1 MVAVAIQHAVLSF
14 LADGPSYGY
23 EIKTNFEKAVGPQW
37 GGLNIGHVYQILERL
52 SRDGLVT
59 SRTVSQDVRPDR
71 TVYKI
76 TAAGR
81 RELDSWLA
89 EPTTRTAGY
98 RDDFILKVLAAGR
111 RSEEQVHEVCR
122 TQRDA
127 RMAELQT
134 LRALRR
140 QHKDEPLAALTIEAA
155 ILGVQAD
162 LKLIE
167 VAVRQRLPPAAGRH
181 ARPTPGQAG
190 REPPRRRTVTGS
202 LIAASTS
209 PTSITLVTAIGR
221 GVVSLLVAIGTQVA
235 LSVRES
241 NSRRYQRRRT
251 ALIDAQDAALA
262 VRGRLSEYGTLSRA
276 NAGRSTPELD
286 AAERR
291 YLDARALLEVTLS
304 RVDDRAW

>member
-81 RELDSWLA
+81 RELDGWLA

-167 VAVRQRLPPAAGRH
+167 VAFANASRPLLAASPAERSAKPAESRRAAG
-181 ARPTPGQAG
+181 Q
-190 REPPRRRTVTGS
+190 
-202 LIAASTS
+202 
-209 PTSITLVTAIGR
+209 
-221 GVVSLLVAIGTQVA
+221 
-235 LSVRES
+235 
-241 NSRRYQRRRT
+241 
-251 ALIDAQDAALA
+251 
-262 VRGRLSEYGTLSRA
+262 
-276 NAGRSTPELD
+276 
-286 AAERR
+286 
-291 YLDARALLEVTLS
+291 
-304 RVDDRAW
+304 

>member
-1 MVAVAIQHAVLSF
+1 MRRGATDLGPIVVAVAIQHAVLSF

-23 EIKTNFEKAVGPQW
+23 EIKSNFEKAVGPQW

-71 TVYKI
+71 TVYRV

-81 RELDSWLA
+81 RELESWLG
-89 EPTTRTAGY
+89 EPSTRTAGY

-111 RSEEQVHEVCR
+111 RSEEQVHQVCR

-167 VAVRQRLPPAAGRH
+167 VADANA
-181 ARPTPGQAG
+181 ARPLLAATASERSSVKPA
-190 REPPRRRTVTGS
+190 EARR
-202 LIAASTS
+202 AS
-209 PTSITLVTAIGR
+209 GH
-221 GVVSLLVAIGTQVA
+221 
-235 LSVRES
+235 
-241 NSRRYQRRRT
+241 
-251 ALIDAQDAALA
+251 
-262 VRGRLSEYGTLSRA
+262 
-276 NAGRSTPELD
+276 
-286 AAERR
+286 
-291 YLDARALLEVTLS
+291 
-304 RVDDRAW
+304 

>member
-1 MVAVAIQHAVLSF
+1 MPVPADSGVVNARSAASVSPIVVAVAIQHAVLSF
-14 LADGPSYGY
+14 LADGQSYGY
-23 EIKTNFEKAVGPQW
+23 EIKSNFEKAVGPQW

-111 RSEEQVHEVCR
+111 RSEVQVHEVCR

-155 ILGVQAD
+155 ILGAQAD

-167 VAVRQRLPPAAGRH
+167 VADANA
-181 ARPTPGQAG
+181 ARP
-190 REPPRRRTVTGS
+190 
-202 LIAASTS
+202 LLAAS
-209 PTSITLVTAIGR
+209 AADR
-221 GVVSLLVAIGTQVA
+221 
-235 LSVRES
+235 SVKPVE
-241 NSRRYQRRRT
+241 SRR
-251 ALIDAQDAALA
+251 AA
-262 VRGRLSEYGTLSRA
+262 
-276 NAGRSTPELD
+276 NQ
-286 AAERR
+286 
-291 YLDARALLEVTLS
+291 
-304 RVDDRAW
+304 

>member
-1 MVAVAIQHAVLSF
+1 MAIQHAVLSF

-23 EIKTNFEKAVGPQW
+23 EIKANFEKAVGPQW

-76 TAAGR
+76 TAGGR
-81 RELDSWLA
+81 RELDNWLA

-167 VAVRQRLPPAAGRH
+167 VADANAARPLLAASPADRAAKPAESRRAAG
-181 ARPTPGQAG
+181 Q
-190 REPPRRRTVTGS
+190 
-202 LIAASTS
+202 
-209 PTSITLVTAIGR
+209 
-221 GVVSLLVAIGTQVA
+221 
-235 LSVRES
+235 
-241 NSRRYQRRRT
+241 
-251 ALIDAQDAALA
+251 
-262 VRGRLSEYGTLSRA
+262 
-276 NAGRSTPELD
+276 
-286 AAERR
+286 
-291 YLDARALLEVTLS
+291 
-304 RVDDRAW
+304 

>member
-37 GGLNIGHVYQILERL
+37 GGLNIGHVYQILDRL

-81 RELDSWLA
+81 RELDNWLA

-140 QHKDEPLAALTIEAA
+140 QHKEEPLAALTIEAA

-162 LKLIE
+162 LKLVEIADANASRPLL
-167 VAVRQRLPPAAGRH
+167 AVSPTERQAKPAEGRRAAG
-181 ARPTPGQAG
+181 Q
-190 REPPRRRTVTGS
+190 
-202 LIAASTS
+202 
-209 PTSITLVTAIGR
+209 
-221 GVVSLLVAIGTQVA
+221 
-235 LSVRES
+235 
-241 NSRRYQRRRT
+241 
-251 ALIDAQDAALA
+251 
-262 VRGRLSEYGTLSRA
+262 
-276 NAGRSTPELD
+276 
-286 AAERR
+286 
-291 YLDARALLEVTLS
+291 
-304 RVDDRAW
+304 